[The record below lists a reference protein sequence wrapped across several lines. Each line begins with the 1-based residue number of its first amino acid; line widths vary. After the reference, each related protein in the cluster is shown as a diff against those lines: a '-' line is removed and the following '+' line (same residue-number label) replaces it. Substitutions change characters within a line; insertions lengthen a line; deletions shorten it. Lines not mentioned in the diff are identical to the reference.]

1 MLTSDVRIMKF
12 FRKQIEAFKILLNE
26 NVVLSLREGKKF
38 FLILPAIPKSDAK
51 TKELF
56 DLFKENG
63 VDGVLTMSS
72 LLENLLRKSSE
83 IRQPI
88 SNSSFYLLK
97 LLKAY
102 GLATEPQLNIFD

>member
-1 MLTSDVRIMKF
+1 MKF

-56 DLFKENG
+56 ALFKENG

-83 IRQPI
+83 IRQPLG
-88 SNSSFYLLK
+88 NSSFYLLK

>member
-1 MLTSDVRIMKF
+1 
-12 FRKQIEAFKILLNE
+12 
-26 NVVLSLREGKKF
+26 
-38 FLILPAIPKSDAK
+38 
-51 TKELF
+51 
-56 DLFKENG
+56 
-63 VDGVLTMSS
+63 MSS
-72 LLENLLRKSSE
+72 LENLLRKSSE